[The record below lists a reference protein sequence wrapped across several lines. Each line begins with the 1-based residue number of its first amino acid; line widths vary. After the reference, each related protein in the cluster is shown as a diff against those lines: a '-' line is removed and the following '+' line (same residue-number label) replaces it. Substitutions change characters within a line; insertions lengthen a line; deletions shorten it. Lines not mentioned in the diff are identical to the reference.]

1 MGLLSDFFAA
11 TPQELGDLD
20 VRSGPMGAP
29 PAPPPRAKRGLFGFG
44 RKQVPPP
51 PIEQPKVSLPT
62 VQSKGLTGIEV
73 GTLDELLTGTAYEVL
88 DAGGLN
94 DPVRM
99 NDVGD
104 EGPWVF
110 RVRREMR
117 DALANLAAE
126 RKTEVV
132 QKWAATEEL
141 RLSRRDDIEALSGLV
156 GALQELA
163 KDAMASERDLYLW
176 VSL

>member
-11 TPQELGDLD
+11 TPQELTDLD
-20 VRSGPMGAP
+20 VQWGPMGAP
-29 PAPPPRAKRGLFGFG
+29 PAPPSKAQGRFFGFG
-44 RKQVPPP
+44 RKQPEPAPVEEPR
-51 PIEQPKVSLPT
+51 VSLPT

-73 GTLDELLTGTAYEVL
+73 GTLDEFLTGTPYEEL

-94 DPVRM
+94 DPVRE
-99 NDVGD
+99 NDARG

-117 DALANLAAE
+117 DALVSLAAE
-126 RKTEVV
+126 RKPEVV
-132 QKWAATEEL
+132 QQWAATEEL
-141 RLSRRDDIEALSGLV
+141 QLSQRDDIEALSDLV
-156 GALQELA
+156 SELQGLA
-163 KDAMASERDLYLW
+163 KSAAASDRDLYLW